1 MATTIT
7 TTQLDFDNIKS
18 QLKTYL
24 ASKGEFTDYD
34 FETSGI
40 SNLLDVLAY
49 NTHFNGLIANF
60 ALNESFLNTAQLRS
74 SVVSHSETLG
84 YNPRSI
90 TSAIAYVVI
99 STTITAAGRPS
110 TITLPVG
117 TKFTTSVN
125 EVTYTFQTL
134 EAYVATDNGSGLYT
148 FLTSTGSSS
157 IPIYEG
163 TTKTKTFYAGEL
175 DERQIFIVP
184 DQTIDTS
191 TATVNVYTSSSASSY
206 TSYYPLSRAVIIN
219 AESAFYQL
227 RETPNSYYELIFG
240 DGISTGRAPVAGNK
254 ISLSYLSSH
263 GTAANT
269 ASGFIASGQITVNSV
284 NYNLSTTTAAA
295 AAGGASKESIEA
307 IRQNAPI
314 SFATQQRLVTAQDY
328 KALILANY
336 SSVADCIAWGGEDN
350 EPAVYGKVFVSLKFA
365 DDVTT
370 AGKQLIKDNIV
381 NNLTNELSVLT
392 IDTEFADPTVTYLEC
407 QTFLTFN
414 PDLSNLTANATETRV
429 QQTINNYFSTNLQK
443 FKAVFRRSNILTHV
457 DELSGAILNSR
468 MDVKMQQRF
477 TPTLGASGAYTV
489 SFPVELAAPDD
500 VNYTIVSNN
509 FILNGEVCRLRNT
522 LTKTTLEIVNASNV
536 RVVTNAGYY
545 DAVTGKVVVSGFAP
559 SSISGGLS
567 YIRLSALPANQSTIR
582 PLRNYILDID
592 TTLSFASAIIDYEET
607 KVAL

>member
-99 STTITAAGRPS
+99 STTITAADRPS

-125 EVTYTFQTL
+125 EATYTFQTL

-175 DERQIFIVP
+175 DERQIFMVP

-206 TSYYPLSRAVIIN
+206 TSYYPLSQAVIIN

-227 RETPNSYYELIFG
+227 RETPNGYYELIFG

-269 ASGFIASGQITVNSV
+269 ASSFIASGQITVNSV

-295 AAGGASKESIEA
+295 AAGGATKESIEA

-392 IDTEFADPTVTYLEC
+392 VDTEFADPTVTYLEC

-477 TPTLGASGAYTV
+477 TPTLGTSGAYTV

-522 LTKTTLEIVNASNV
+522 LAKTTLEIVNASNDK
-536 RVVTNAGYY
+536 VVTNVGYY
-545 DAVTGKVVVSGFAP
+545 DAVTGKVVISGFAP

>member
-125 EVTYTFQTL
+125 EATYTFQTL

-175 DERQIFIVP
+175 DERQIFMVP

-206 TSYYPLSRAVIIN
+206 TSYYPLSQAVIIN

-227 RETPNSYYELIFG
+227 RETPNGYYELIFG

-269 ASGFIASGQITVNSV
+269 ASSFIASGQITVNSV

-295 AAGGASKESIEA
+295 AAGGATKESIEA

-392 IDTEFADPTVTYLEC
+392 VDTEFADPTVTYLEC

-477 TPTLGASGAYTV
+477 TPTLGTSGAYTV

-522 LTKTTLEIVNASNV
+522 LAKTTLEIVNASNDK
-536 RVVTNAGYY
+536 VVTNVGYY
-545 DAVTGKVVVSGFAP
+545 DAVTGKVVISGFAP